1 MTSCNQLEKITCHIY
16 KICYKIIVKRL
27 ETQHQLNKYIKV
39 HVILH
44 QFILFHLTMKRRLS
58 FVFIICVAL
67 YLFGQV
73 LFLYLSFGLIYIYL
87 GNFCSTFNGPRIW
100 RDQILLEVDSNFFQ
114 GGQEHFQDDPQPMLI
129 SNLFSFRA

>member
-1 MTSCNQLEKITCHIY
+1 MICSQYFYNKLKMTNCNQLKKITCHIY

-87 GNFCSTFNGPRIW
+87 GNFLFNLQW
-100 RDQILLEVDSNFFQ
+100 AKNLEGSNFTWSGLKFFL
-114 GGQEHFQDDPQPMLI
+114 GW
-129 SNLFSFRA
+129 SRTFSG

>member
-1 MTSCNQLEKITCHIY
+1 MICSQYFYNKLKMTNCNQLKKITCHIY
-16 KICYKIIVKRL
+16 KICCKIIVKRL

-44 QFILFHLTMKRRLS
+44 RFILFHLTMKRRLS

-67 YLFGQV
+67 YLFGQF

-87 GNFCSTFNGPRIW
+87 GNFLFNLQW
-100 RDQILLEVDSNFFQ
+100 AKNLEGSNFTWSGLKFFL
-114 GGQEHFQDDPQPMLI
+114 GW
-129 SNLFSFRA
+129 SRTFSG